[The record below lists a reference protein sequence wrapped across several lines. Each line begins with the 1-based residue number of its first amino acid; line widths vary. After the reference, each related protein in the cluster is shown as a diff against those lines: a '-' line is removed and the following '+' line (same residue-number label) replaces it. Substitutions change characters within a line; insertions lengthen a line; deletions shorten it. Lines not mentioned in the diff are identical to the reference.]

1 MTYADVLRPSVKRY
15 ALLYD
20 FVIILFGSLFI
31 ALSSQLAINLP
42 FSPVPI
48 TAQTLAVLLMGIIL
62 GSRRGGLCLLM
73 YLSAG
78 GIGLPV
84 FANGA
89 SGLVYMFGP
98 TGGYLMG
105 FLIAAFVIGWLAER
119 GWDKRIVTTFFAMFI
134 GNVIIYL
141 FGLSWLSFFTGI
153 DKVFALGLYP
163 FVIGDILK
171 IILAIIFLPL
181 GWKLLGKRIKEE

>member
-1 MTYADVLRPSVKRY
+1 MTYADVLRPSVKPY
-15 ALLYD
+15 ALFYD
-20 FVIILFGSLFI
+20 FAIILFGSVFI

>member
-181 GWKLLGKRIKEE
+181 GWKLLGKRVEK

>member
-134 GNVIIYL
+134 GNAIIYL

-181 GWKLLGKRIKEE
+181 GWKLLGKRVEK